1 VQVRQSTSN
10 ELFKGCLFESLHLG
24 KKVVAVL
31 NESLLGQHRSML
43 VNELSK
49 LNYVIKTN
57 VKEIKQLFEGEL
69 P

>member
-1 VQVRQSTSN
+1 MGNHQA
-10 ELFKGCLFESLHLG
+10 E
-24 KKVVAVL
+24 
-31 NESLLGQHRSML
+31 L
-43 VNELSK
+43 VNQLSK